1 MGSMNDKNEL
11 GDIPPLVPEREDVA
25 SHLSDKRAQSQ
36 EIVRPSYYTE
46 RVKVSSWPVRVMLSI
61 LTLIAVGGSYAG
73 YYFYGKYQTDL
84 RQANLR
90 IGDLE
95 VALALAGE
103 SAEESDNDLMENINR
118 TIEQYD
124 LLWANWRANNKQF
137 DDIAGEISRLKIANE
152 GQDETTENNSK
163 AIALVNET
171 LITSETQINSL
182 TSSYDQLV
190 GDLGNLDASVN
201 ELGTLREDLETIRQA
216 LNSGDSTVLGL
227 AGRVEYI
234 EQSMESVNAHRLQ
247 INESLFRL
255 QENIEALQRPGGC
268 LLYTSPSP
276 RDRQKSRMPSS
287 A

>member
-1 MGSMNDKNEL
+1 MNKNDDL
-11 GDIPPLVPEREDVA
+11 NDIPPLIPEKEDVA
-25 SHLSDKRAQSQ
+25 SHLSDKKAQSQ
-36 EIVRPSYYTE
+36 EIIRPGYYRE
-46 RVKVSSWPVRVMLSI
+46 QVKVSSWPVRVMLSI
-61 LTLIAVGGSYAG
+61 LTIAALVGGSAG
-73 YYFYGKYQTDL
+73 YYFYGEYQTDL

-137 DDIAGEISRLKIANE
+137 DDIAGDISRLKIANE

-163 AIALVNET
+163 AIALVNDS
-171 LITSETQINSL
+171 LMASETQITSL
-182 TSSYDQLV
+182 TSNYNQLV
-190 GDLGNLDASVN
+190 GDLNNLDASIN
-201 ELGTLREDLETIRQA
+201 ELGMLRGDLETIRQS

-234 EQSMESVNAHRLQ
+234 EQSLESVNAHRLQ
-247 INESLFRL
+247 INENLFRL
-255 QENIEALQRPGGC
+255 QENIEALQRPSG
-268 LLYTSPSP
+268 L
-276 RDRQKSRMPSS
+276 
-287 A
+287 

>member
-1 MGSMNDKNEL
+1 MNKDDDLN
-11 GDIPPLVPEREDVA
+11 DIPPLVPERDDVA
-25 SHLSDKRAQSQ
+25 SHLSDKRAQNQ
-36 EIVRPSYYTE
+36 EIVRPNYYTE
-46 RVKVSSWPVRVMLSI
+46 KVRVSSWPVRIMLTI
-61 LTLIAVGGSYAG
+61 LTLVAAGGSYAG
-73 YYFYGKYQTDL
+73 YYFYDKYQTDL

-137 DDIAGEISRLKIANE
+137 DDIAGEISRLKITNE
-152 GQDETTENNSK
+152 GQDETTESNSK
-163 AIALVNET
+163 AIALVNESMLSSDT
-171 LITSETQINSL
+171 QITSLTNNYNQLMGSFSSL
-182 TSSYDQLV
+182 
-190 GDLGNLDASVN
+190 NASVD
-201 ELGTLREDLETIRQA
+201 ELGTLRGDLESIRQA

-234 EQSMESVNAHRLQ
+234 EESMESVNAHRLQ

-255 QENIEALQRPGGC
+255 QENIEALQRSGG
-268 LLYTSPSP
+268 L
-276 RDRQKSRMPSS
+276 
-287 A
+287 

>member
-1 MGSMNDKNEL
+1 MKEKNEL
-11 GDIPPLVPEREDVA
+11 GDLPPLVPERDDVA
-25 SHLSDKRAQSQ
+25 SHLNDKRAQNQ
-36 EIVRPSYYTE
+36 EIVRPNYYTE
-46 RVKVSSWPVRVMLSI
+46 KVKVSSWPVRIMLTI
-61 LTLIAVGGSYAG
+61 LTLVAAGGSYAG
-73 YYFYGKYQTDL
+73 YYFYDKYQTDL

-152 GQDETTENNSK
+152 GQDETTESNSK
-163 AIALVNET
+163 AIALVNESMLSSDT
-171 LITSETQINSL
+171 RIASL
-182 TSSYDQLV
+182 TTNYDQLIGSISSLNASV
-190 GDLGNLDASVN
+190 DELGMLRGDLES
-201 ELGTLREDLETIRQA
+201 IRQA
-216 LNSGDSTVLGL
+216 LNSGDSTVLGI

-255 QENIEALQRPGGC
+255 QENIEALQ
-268 LLYTSPSP
+268 S
-276 RDRQKSRMPSS
+276 SRGL
-287 A
+287 

>member
-1 MGSMNDKNEL
+1 M
-11 GDIPPLVPEREDVA
+11 
-25 SHLSDKRAQSQ
+25 
-36 EIVRPSYYTE
+36 
-46 RVKVSSWPVRVMLSI
+46 
-61 LTLIAVGGSYAG
+61 
-73 YYFYGKYQTDL
+73 
-84 RQANLR
+84 
-90 IGDLE
+90 
-95 VALALAGE
+95 LAGE

-152 GQDETTENNSK
+152 GQDETAENNSK

-190 GDLGNLDASVN
+190 GDLSNLDASVN

-227 AGRVEYI
+227 AGRLEYI

-247 INESLFRL
+247 IHESLFRL
-255 QENIEALQRPGGC
+255 QENIEALQRPGG
-268 LLYTSPSP
+268 L
-276 RDRQKSRMPSS
+276 
-287 A
+287 

>member
-1 MGSMNDKNEL
+1 MNNNDDLN
-11 GDIPPLVPEREDVA
+11 DIPPLIPEREDVA

-36 EIVRPSYYTE
+36 EIVRPGYYKE
-46 RVKVSSWPVRVMLSI
+46 KVKVSSWPVRVMLSI
-61 LTLIAVGGSYAG
+61 LTLAVAGGSYAG
-73 YYFYGKYQTDL
+73 YYLYEKYQTDL

-137 DDIAGEISRLKIANE
+137 DDIAGDISRLKIANE
-152 GQDETTENNSK
+152 GQDETAESNSK
-163 AIALVNET
+163 AIALVNES
-171 LITSETQINSL
+171 LINSETQIVSL
-182 TSSYDQLV
+182 ANNYNQLV
-190 GDLGNLDASVN
+190 GNLNNLDASVS
-201 ELGTLREDLETIRQA
+201 ELGMLRGDLETIRQA

-255 QENIEALQRPGGC
+255 QENIEALQRPSG
-268 LLYTSPSP
+268 L
-276 RDRQKSRMPSS
+276 
-287 A
+287 

>member
-1 MGSMNDKNEL
+1 MNDKNEL

-25 SHLSDKRAQSQ
+25 SHLSDRRAQSR
-36 EIVRPSYYTE
+36 EIVRPGYYTE
-46 RVKVSSWPVRVMLSI
+46 RVKVSSWPVRVILSI
-61 LTLIAVGGSYAG
+61 LTLAAVGGSYAG
-73 YYFYGKYQTDL
+73 YYFYGEYQTDL

-103 SAEESDNDLMENINR
+103 SAEESDNDLMDNINR

-163 AIALVNET
+163 AIAVVSES
-171 LITSETQINSL
+171 LITSETQITSL
-182 TSSYDQLV
+182 TNNYNQLV
-190 GDLGNLDASVN
+190 GDLNNLNASVN
-201 ELGTLREDLETIRQA
+201 ELGMLRGDLETIRQA

-255 QENIEALQRPGGC
+255 QENIEALQRPSG
-268 LLYTSPSP
+268 L
-276 RDRQKSRMPSS
+276 
-287 A
+287 

>member
-1 MGSMNDKNEL
+1 
-11 GDIPPLVPEREDVA
+11 
-25 SHLSDKRAQSQ
+25 
-36 EIVRPSYYTE
+36 
-46 RVKVSSWPVRVMLSI
+46 
-61 LTLIAVGGSYAG
+61 
-73 YYFYGKYQTDL
+73 
-84 RQANLR
+84 
-90 IGDLE
+90 
-95 VALALAGE
+95 
-103 SAEESDNDLMENINR
+103 MENINR

-137 DDIAGEISRLKIANE
+137 VDIAGEISRLKIANE

-190 GDLGNLDASVN
+190 GDLSNLDVSVN
-201 ELGTLREDLETIRQA
+201 ELGTLRDDLETIRQA

-227 AGRVEYI
+227 AGRVEYM

-255 QENIEALQRPGGC
+255 QENIEALQSPGG
-268 LLYTSPSP
+268 L
-276 RDRQKSRMPSS
+276 
-287 A
+287 

>member
-1 MGSMNDKNEL
+1 MTKNSLTITGIALKKKMNKDDDLN
-11 GDIPPLVPEREDVA
+11 DIPPLVPEMDDVA
-25 SHLSDKRAQSQ
+25 SHLSDKRAQNQ
-36 EIVRPSYYTE
+36 EIVRPNYYTE
-46 RVKVSSWPVRVMLSI
+46 KVKVSSWPVRIMLTI
-61 LTLIAVGGSYAG
+61 LTLVAAGGSYAG
-73 YYFYGKYQTDL
+73 YYFYDKYQTDL
-84 RQANLR
+84 RQASLR

-137 DDIAGEISRLKIANE
+137 DDIAGEISRLKITNE
-152 GQDETTENNSK
+152 GQDETTESNSK
-163 AIALVNET
+163 AIALVNESMLSSDT
-171 LITSETQINSL
+171 QITSLTNNYNQLMGSFSSL
-182 TSSYDQLV
+182 
-190 GDLGNLDASVN
+190 NASVD
-201 ELGTLREDLETIRQA
+201 ELGTLRGDLESIRQA

-255 QENIEALQRPGGC
+255 QENIEALQRSGG
-268 LLYTSPSP
+268 L
-276 RDRQKSRMPSS
+276 
-287 A
+287 

>member
-1 MGSMNDKNEL
+1 MGSMNDRNEL

-25 SHLSDKRAQSQ
+25 SHLNDKRAQGQ
-36 EIVRPSYYTE
+36 EIVRPSYYSE

-61 LTLIAVGGSYAG
+61 LTLAAIGGSYAG

-137 DDIAGEISRLKIANE
+137 DDIAGEISRLKITNE
-152 GQDETTENNSK
+152 GQDETAENNSK

-182 TSSYDQLV
+182 TSSYDQLF
-190 GDLGNLDASVN
+190 GDLSNLDASVN

-255 QENIEALQRPGGC
+255 QENIEALQRPGG
-268 LLYTSPSP
+268 L
-276 RDRQKSRMPSS
+276 
-287 A
+287 